1 MIIDDKILKQSPLA
15 EGGEGIL
22 YEDNSN
28 GTIIKI
34 YKDIVNK
41 KEKQIKVEK
50 LIKMDLPSNVIKPIE
65 LVFDRKNKFIGYVM
79 NKVDGEEF
87 KKLGNKKFVKIN
99 NISIKDLVKMLVEIK
114 DTLTELHKQN
124 IIISDFNDNNI
135 LFDKNYNV
143 YFIDV
148 DSWTIDKIKCTVCMD
163 TFKDPLLVGN
173 SFSNLTDYYAYAIIV
188 FKTMTRIHPFGG
200 TMNPDMSI
208 LDRMKKMISVIDNP
222 KVTIPKTITKW
233 NYISPKLIKELK
245 EIFESKKRYL
255 ISNIDDFYLNL
266 KLCTGHNDFYYS
278 KFTICPVCNS
288 NVKLVEKPQQV
299 AGSSGIPFMLLFS
312 KDDIKTILN
321 FNSYLN
327 LKNKIVNRFTNKE
340 VKYEKGKNIYFSK
353 DGNIVYFVSGNLIK
367 IVFNNKEYEF
377 EKTNKSNVIVKDN
390 VIYYINKNNSLIEL
404 TITNKGNISRSISK
418 VSFNCYFDIKDKD
431 SYFICNVYDN
441 MLILNIDGHMVKL
454 DEKYNIQNYGI
465 HYDETTKRWLF
476 IIEDDKGIFTTFV
489 YDKNIQKYKTDTI
502 KYSTNIG
509 NICFSNK
516 IIFKPGDKIIR
527 GFSYDKNIYKDF
539 QCDVVNEDSKLM
551 REGNKFIVINEKEIY
566 KVG

>member
-22 YEDNSN
+22 YEDSANN
-28 GTIIKI
+28 TIIKI
-34 YKDIVNK
+34 YKDSVNK
-41 KEKQIKVEK
+41 KEKQIKVDK
-50 LIKMDLPSNVIKPIE
+50 LIKMSLPNNVIKPNE
-65 LVFDRKNKFIGYVM
+65 LVFDRKNNFIGYVM
-79 NKVDGEEF
+79 NRVKGEDF
-87 KKLGNKKFVKIN
+87 KKLSNKKYVQVNGIN
-99 NISIKDLVKMLVEIK
+99 IKDITKMLLEIK
-114 DTLTELHKQN
+114 NTLAELHKQN

-135 LFDKNYNV
+135 LFDKNYNI

-148 DSWTIDKIKCTVCMD
+148 DSWSIDNIKCTVCMD
-163 TFKDPLLVGN
+163 SFKDPLLVGN
-173 SFSNLTDYYAYAIIV
+173 DFSNLTDYYAYAILI

-200 TMNPDMSI
+200 TMNPDINI

-222 KVTIPKTITKW
+222 KVTIPKTINKW

-245 EIFESKKRYL
+245 DIFESKKRSL
-255 ISNIDDFYLNL
+255 VSNLDDFYANL
-266 KLCTGHNDFYYS
+266 KLCSRHKDFYYS
-278 KFTICPVCNS
+278 KFTTCPICNS

-299 AGSSGIPFMLLFS
+299 MGAGGIPFMLLFS
-312 KDDIKTILN
+312 KNDINTILN

-327 LKNKIVNRFTNKE
+327 LANKIINRFTNKE
-340 VKYEKGKNIYFSK
+340 VNFEKGKNIYFSK
-353 DGNIVYFVSGNLIK
+353 DGNIVYYISSNLIE
-367 IVFNNKEYEF
+367 INFNNTKYEF
-377 EKTNKSNVIVKDN
+377 DKTNKSNVIVKDN
-390 VIYYINKNNSLIEL
+390 TIYYINKNNSLVEL
-404 TITNKGNISRSISK
+404 TITDKGNINRNIAK
-418 VSFNCYFDIKDKD
+418 VSFNCYFEIKDKD
-431 SYFICNVYDN
+431 NYFICNAYDN

-465 HYDETTKRWLF
+465 HYDEATKRWLF
-476 IIEDDKGIFTTFV
+476 IIEDNRGIFTTFV

-527 GFSYDKNIYKDF
+527 GFSYDKNVYKDF
-539 QCDVVNEDSKLM
+539 QCDIVNEDSKLI
-551 REGNKFIVINEKEIY
+551 RENNKFIVINEKEIY